1 MGPQT
6 RIGDPDYPLMG
17 GLKTQFHVTNQRD
30 EEKPTPTSSPEA
42 RTSVASRAFP
52 HITPPSAE
60 SLMEGAPASVL
71 EAELRRLLGDW
82 TAGLE
87 VLGEIFEQD
96 LAGSSSAGGSAGV
109 SKRHG
114 KGAEEEEEE
123 EEEQREEES

>member
-6 RIGDPDYPLMG
+6 RIGDPDYPLIG
-17 GLKTQFHVTNQRD
+17 GLKTKFHVTNQRD
-30 EEKPTPTSSPEA
+30 EENPKPTSSHEV

-60 SLMEGAPASVL
+60 ALMEGAPASVL

-87 VLGEIFEQD
+87 VLGEIFDKD
-96 LAGSSSAGGSAGV
+96 LAGPSSAGGSAGI

-123 EEEQREEES
+123 EQREEES